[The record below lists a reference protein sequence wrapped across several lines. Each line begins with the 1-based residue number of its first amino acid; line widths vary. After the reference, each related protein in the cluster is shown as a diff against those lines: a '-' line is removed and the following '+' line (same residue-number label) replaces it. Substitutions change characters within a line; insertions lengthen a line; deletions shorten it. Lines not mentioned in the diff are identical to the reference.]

1 MQLLLKLQSD
11 IFNWYDPIGYK
22 FLQLELA
29 GLTIN
34 QIAAQNSC
42 TVDYAERHISKVKE
56 FRNAMAIKDD
66 HYFVMCA
73 SKQKNV
79 TPEEAKRTYLELFA
93 FNGESSK
100 KKYDLKSLKERDLN
114 DIFRTR
120 KNDKRR
126 AILRLAV
133 KLRREASRSKH
144 WL

>member
-1 MQLLLKLQSD
+1 MLSD
-11 IFNWYDPIGYK
+11 IFNWHDPIGYK

-34 QIAAQNSC
+34 QIAAQNGC
-42 TVDYAERHISKVKE
+42 PVDYAERHISKIKE

-73 SKQKNV
+73 SEKKNV
-79 TPEEAKRTYLELFA
+79 TAEEAKRVYLELFE
-93 FNGESSK
+93 FGGESSK